1 MKIRPTILV
10 VDDDPAIRSL
20 FAKAL
25 TTAGFDTRES
35 EDGVSALEQATSHPP
50 SLIVLDVEMPRMN
63 GWKTLAELRRRG
75 CAQPILMITH
85 VDDVDSR
92 VHGLETGADDYIG
105 KPCLPAELIARVK
118 ALLRRSPLASSRR
131 LRFGDVVV
139 DLDGKKAERAGQPL
153 RVTRTEY
160 ALLELL
166 FRNAGKP
173 VSREAML
180 EHLWGARSDTS
191 HTIDTH
197 LWRLRKKLGDAGDTP
212 RWIQNVAGFG
222 YVLHCEKG
230 LGGAMYDV

>member
-1 MKIRPTILV
+1 MKVRPTILV
-10 VDDDPAIRSL
+10 VDDDPVIRSL
-20 FAKAL
+20 FVQAL
-25 TTAGFDTRES
+25 TGAGFDTVES
-35 EDGVSALEQATSHPP
+35 EDGMDALERANAQTPA
-50 SLIVLDVEMPRMN
+50 LIVLDVEMPRMN

-75 CAQPILMITH
+75 CTQPILMITH
-85 VDDVDSR
+85 VNDVDSR

-105 KPCLPAELIARVK
+105 KPCLPTELIARVR

-131 LRFGDVVV
+131 LRFGDIVV

-153 RVTRTEY
+153 RITRTEF

-180 EHLWGARSDTS
+180 EHLWGARSGTS

-222 YVLHCEKG
+222 YVLSPETARDARGK
-230 LGGAMYDV
+230 